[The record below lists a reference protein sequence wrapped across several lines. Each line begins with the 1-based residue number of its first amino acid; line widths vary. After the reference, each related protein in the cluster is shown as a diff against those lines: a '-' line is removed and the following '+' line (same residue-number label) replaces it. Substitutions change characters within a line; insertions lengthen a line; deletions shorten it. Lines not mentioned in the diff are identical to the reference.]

1 MNQTVLLL
9 GPFPRASDCS
19 ILCTSAMQLRYA
31 SPVADLF
38 CDDDDDTFSK
48 LFRSCL
54 SCYATDATGF
64 NAALGRVLDG
74 DDVSVAS
81 LLADTVAAC
90 AGIGAN
96 ATEPMTTVVG
106 DSSRTTASLSSAPT
120 VSSSS
125 AAATASTAT
134 SSRVVS
140 SGSSSRPRARSDHRN
155 LVAAIGLAVSAQ
167 LFWAVRP

>member
-38 CDDDDDTFSK
+38 CDDNDTFPK

-54 SCYATDATGF
+54 SCYATDASGYS
-64 NAALGRVLDG
+64 AALGRVLDG

-106 DSSRTTASLSSAPT
+106 DSSRTTASLSSAST

-134 SSRVVS
+134 SLRVVS
-140 SGSSSRPRARSDHRN
+140 SGSSSRPCARSVHRN

-167 LFWAVRP
+167 LFWADRP